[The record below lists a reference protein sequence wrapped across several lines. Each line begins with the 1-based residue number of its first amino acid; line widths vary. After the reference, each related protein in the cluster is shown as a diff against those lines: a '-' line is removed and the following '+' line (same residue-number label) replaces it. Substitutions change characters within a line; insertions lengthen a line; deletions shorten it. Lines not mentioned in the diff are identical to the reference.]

1 MPCPTAGRGKE
12 YERDEREAAGGAF
25 VIDLLGMPFMQR
37 AFAAG
42 CLVGFLAS
50 YFGAFV
56 VQRRLSFLGTGLA
69 HAAFGGVA
77 LALLLRTEPLWIAVP
92 FTVVV
97 AVGINW
103 IRTATGLAGDTAVG
117 IFFAV
122 AVALG
127 VVFLSLR
134 QDYSADAYAYLFGS
148 ILAVNT
154 IDIWVTI
161 GVAVVVI
168 GLLPMWSRWSY
179 ATFDPELARADGL
192 AVGRHDYVLSVLLAV
207 TVVVAVKVVGILL
220 VAAFLVIPAAAARL
234 LSRTFFGMTILAILL
249 GVASAVAGLFAS
261 YYLDIPSGA
270 TIILVQAAAFGV
282 AMAFR
287 RGAQ

>member
-1 MPCPTAGRGKE
+1 M
-12 YERDEREAAGGAF
+12 
-25 VIDLLGMPFMQR
+25 IDLLSMPFMQR
-37 AFAAG
+37 AFVAG

-77 LALLLRTEPLWIAVP
+77 LGLLLQTEPLWIAAP
-92 FTVVV
+92 FTALV

-103 IRTATGLAGDTAVG
+103 IRTSTGLTGDTAIG
-117 IFFAV
+117 IFFSV

-134 QDYSADAYAYLFGS
+134 QDYTADAFAYLFGS
-148 ILAVNT
+148 ILAVT
-154 IDIWVTI
+154 VADIWVTVLVTVLAAALI
-161 GVAVVVI
+161 
-168 GLLPMWSRWSY
+168 PMWGRWAY
-179 ATFDPELARADGL
+179 ATFDSELAVADGL
-192 AVGRHDYVLSVLLAV
+192 RVVRHDYLLSVLLAV

-234 LSRTFFGMTILAILL
+234 LSRTFFAMSIVSVLI
-249 GVASAVAGLFAS
+249 GVLSAVAGLLLS
-261 YYLDIPSGA
+261 YGLDIPSGA
-270 TIILVQAAAFGV
+270 TIILVQAVLFCLAVVVG
-282 AMAFR
+282 R
-287 RGAQ
+287 RLMTPSS

>member
-1 MPCPTAGRGKE
+1 MIE
-12 YERDEREAAGGAF
+12 LF
-25 VIDLLGMPFMQR
+25 GMPFMQR

-50 YFGAFV
+50 YFGVFV

-77 LALLLRTEPLWIAVP
+77 LALLLQTEPLLIAVP
-92 FTVVV
+92 FTIIV
-97 AVGINW
+97 ALGINW
-103 IRTATGLAGDTAVG
+103 IRTSTGLAGDTAVG
-117 IFFAV
+117 ILFAV

-134 QDYSADAYAYLFGS
+134 HDYSADAYTYLFGS
-148 ILAVNT
+148 ILAVSEV
-154 IDIWVTI
+154 DIWVT
-161 GVAVVVI
+161 GAVAVAALAV
-168 GLLPMWSRWSY
+168 LPMWSRWAY

-192 AVGRHDYVLSVLLAV
+192 PVLRHDYMLSVFLAV

-234 LSRTFFGMTILAILL
+234 VAATFFSMTLISILI
-249 GVASAVAGLFAS
+249 GIASAVAGLLMS
-261 YYLDIPSGA
+261 YVLDLPSGA
-270 TIILVQAAAFGV
+270 TIILVQAALFAIT
-282 AMAFR
+282 MALR
-287 RGAQ
+287 R

>member
-1 MPCPTAGRGKE
+1 M
-12 YERDEREAAGGAF
+12 
-25 VIDLLGMPFMQR
+25 IDLFSMPFMQR

-50 YFGAFV
+50 YFGVFV

-77 LALLLRTEPLWIAVP
+77 LALLLQTEPLWIAVP
-92 FTVVV
+92 FTVIV
-97 AVGINW
+97 ALGINW
-103 IRTATGLAGDTAVG
+103 IRTSTGLAGDTAVG
-117 IFFAV
+117 ILFAV

-134 QDYSADAYAYLFGS
+134 KDYSADAYTYLFGS
-148 ILAVNT
+148 ILAVSAV
-154 IDIWVTI
+154 DIWVT
-161 GVAVVVI
+161 GAVA
-168 GLLPMWSRWSY
+168 LAALAALPMWSRWAY

-192 AVGRHDYVLSVLLAV
+192 PVLRHDYMLSVFLAV

-234 LSRTFFGMTILAILL
+234 VAATFFTMTLISILI
-249 GVASAVAGLFAS
+249 GIASAVAGLIMS
-261 YYLDIPSGA
+261 YVLDLPSGA
-270 TIILVQAAAFGV
+270 TIILVQAGLFGIT
-282 AMAFR
+282 MAFR
-287 RGAQ
+287 R

>member
-1 MPCPTAGRGKE
+1 M
-12 YERDEREAAGGAF
+12 
-25 VIDLLGMPFMQR
+25 IDLLGMPFMQR

-50 YFGAFV
+50 YFGVFV

-77 LALLLRTEPLWIAVP
+77 LGLLLQTEPLWVAVP
-92 FTVVV
+92 FTVIV
-97 AVGINW
+97 AIGINW
-103 IRTATGLAGDTAVG
+103 IRTSTGLAGDTAVG

-127 VVFLSLR
+127 VVFLSMR
-134 QDYSADAYAYLFGS
+134 HDYSADAYAYLFGS
-148 ILAVNT
+148 ILAVSRV
-154 IDIWVTI
+154 DIWMT
-161 GVAVVVI
+161 GAVAVVAVT
-168 GLLPMWSRWSY
+168 LLPMWSRWAY

-192 AVGRHDYVLSVLLAV
+192 PILRHDYLLSVFLAV

-234 LSRTFFGMTILAILL
+234 LSSTFFAMTLVSIAL
-249 GVASAVAGLFAS
+249 GVSSAVAGLLLS
-261 YYLDIPSGA
+261 YLLDIPSGA
-270 TIILVQAAAFGV
+270 TIILVQAATFGV
-282 AMAFR
+282 AMMVR
-287 RGAQ
+287 R

>member
-1 MPCPTAGRGKE
+1 M
-12 YERDEREAAGGAF
+12 
-25 VIDLLGMPFMQR
+25 IDVLSMPFMQR

-50 YFGAFV
+50 YFGVFV

-77 LALLLRTEPLWIAVP
+77 LGLLLQTEPLWIAVP
-92 FTVVV
+92 FTAVV

-127 VVFLSLR
+127 IVFLSMR
-134 QDYSADAYAYLFGS
+134 QDYSADAFAYLFGS
-148 ILAVNT
+148 ILAVST
-154 IDIWVTI
+154 IDIWVTG
-161 GVAVVVI
+161 GVAVVAAV
-168 GLLPMWSRWSY
+168 LLPMWSRWAY

-192 AVGRHDYVLSVLLAV
+192 TVTRHDYLLSVLLAI

-234 LSRTFFGMTILAILL
+234 LSRTFYAMTLVSIAL
-249 GVASAVAGLFAS
+249 GITSAVAGLLLS
-261 YYLDIPSGA
+261 YVLDIPSGA
-270 TIILVQAAAFGV
+270 TIILVQALAFGL
-282 AMAFR
+282 AMALKK
-287 RGAQ
+287 

>member
-1 MPCPTAGRGKE
+1 M
-12 YERDEREAAGGAF
+12 
-25 VIDLLGMPFMQR
+25 IDLFTMPFMQR

-50 YFGAFV
+50 YFGVFV

-77 LALLLRTEPLWIAVP
+77 LALLLQTEPLWIAVP
-92 FTVVV
+92 FTIVV
-97 AVGINW
+97 ALGINW
-103 IRTATGLAGDTAVG
+103 IRTSTGLAGDTAVG
-117 IFFAV
+117 ILFAV

-134 QDYSADAYAYLFGS
+134 TDYSADAYAYLFGS
-148 ILAVNT
+148 ILAVSAV
-154 IDIWVTI
+154 DIWVT
-161 GVAVVVI
+161 GAVVVTA
-168 GLLPMWSRWSY
+168 LAVLPMWSRWAY

-192 AVGRHDYVLSVLLAV
+192 PVLRHDYMLSVFLAV

-234 LSRTFFGMTILAILL
+234 IASTFFTMTLISILI
-249 GVASAVAGLFAS
+249 GVASAVAGLIMS
-261 YYLDIPSGA
+261 YVLDLPSGA
-270 TIILVQAAAFGV
+270 TIILVQAALFGIT
-282 AMAFR
+282 MAFR
-287 RGAQ
+287 R